1 MATRDVYAD
10 WIAQLFPPQGKWR
23 ESDYFALPDAM
34 QIIELSD
41 GEITMSPTPSY
52 RHQESV
58 AVVGFRLRQLVEE
71 NGLGKVIIAPFAVRL
86 WEGKIR
92 EPDVLFIRK
101 ENLDRIK
108 STHLD
113 GPPDWIAE
121 VISPG
126 SRGTD
131 EVDKLAEYA
140 QAGVPEYW
148 LLDPEDRTIR
158 VYHLGAAAYGLKGAY
173 IPTQTVASVTIPGF
187 EVQVGEVFGWR
198 LSD

>member
-1 MATRDVYAD
+1 MATQEVYAT
-10 WIAQLFPPQGKWR
+10 WIAELFPPQGKWR

-58 AVVGFRLRQLVEE
+58 AIVGFKLRQLAEE

-92 EPDVLFIRK
+92 EPDVLFIRT
-101 ENLDRIK
+101 ENLSRIK
-108 STHLD
+108 ETHID

-126 SRGTD
+126 TRGTD
-131 EVDKLAEYA
+131 EDDKLVEYA
-140 QAGVPEYW
+140 QAGVLEYW
-148 LLDPEDRTIR
+148 LLDLENKTVR
-158 VYHLGAAAYGLKGAY
+158 VYHLEEDIYVLKGNYAVGQ
-173 IPTQTVASVTIPGF
+173 IALSVTIPGF
-187 EVQVGEVFGWR
+187 EVRVDEVFG

>member
-1 MATRDVYAD
+1 MATQDVYAD

-23 ESDYFALPDAM
+23 ESDYFELPDSM
-34 QIIELSD
+34 QIIELSN
-41 GEITMSPTPSY
+41 GEISMTPPPTPV
-52 RHQESV
+52 HQR
-58 AVVGFRLRQLVEE
+58 VVRLLAFALDDLARQ
-71 NGLGKVIIAPFAVRL
+71 NDLGEVLFSPVAVRL

-92 EPDVLFIRK
+92 EPDVLFVRK
-101 ENLDRIK
+101 ENLSRIK
-108 STHLD
+108 ETHVD

-131 EVDKLAEYA
+131 EIDKLVEYA

-148 LLDPEDRTIR
+148 LLNPEGKTVRI
-158 VYHLGAAAYGLKGAY
+158 YHLETGVYVLKGTY
-173 IPTQTVASVTIPGF
+173 VVGQVASAVTIPGF
-187 EVQVGEVFGWR
+187 EVRVGEVFG